1 VLDYLPDLESDFSV
15 FHRIDDIYSMHGP
28 TFLALAYRI
37 SVYGGMIGFRRRAQ
51 DAPPEPPTVTA
62 APAPPADTPAVRP
75 AAPPAGL
82 VPVAAMALANPDL
95 FEMVRVPQQ
104 PPE

>member
-1 VLDYLPDLESDFSV
+1 MLDYLPDLESDFSV

-37 SVYGGMIGFRRRAQ
+37 SVYGGMIGFRRSAQ
-51 DAPPEPPTVTA
+51 DTSPEPPAVTVV
-62 APAPPADTPAVRP
+62 PAPLADPGASRP
-75 AAPPAGL
+75 AAPGVGL

-95 FEMVRVPQQ
+95 FEMVRVPQP

>member
-37 SVYGGMIGFRRRAQ
+37 SVYGGMLGYRRSVQ
-51 DAPPEPPTVTA
+51 DAPPELAA
-62 APAPPADTPAVRP
+62 APDALLAPTPVAVQ
-75 AAPPAGL
+75 PAGGAGM
-82 VPVAAMALANPDL
+82 VPVMAMALANPDL
-95 FEMVRVPQQ
+95 FEIVRVTPS
-104 PPE
+104 